1 MLSIISTTNV
11 VDAGN
16 LAAMY
21 LALVMVSPKITHSV
35 FHCTFT
41 LRAGTQS
48 VISTGLRHHQSI
60 PLIIGFLFSKRPNFN
75 RGMSFLGLDLS
86 LTLTYLGIVGLDETL
101 AV

>member
-1 MLSIISTTNV
+1 MQDRCVLSIISTTNV

-41 LRAGTQS
+41 LRAGT
-48 VISTGLRHHQSI
+48 
-60 PLIIGFLFSKRPNFN
+60 
-75 RGMSFLGLDLS
+75 
-86 LTLTYLGIVGLDETL
+86 
-101 AV
+101 